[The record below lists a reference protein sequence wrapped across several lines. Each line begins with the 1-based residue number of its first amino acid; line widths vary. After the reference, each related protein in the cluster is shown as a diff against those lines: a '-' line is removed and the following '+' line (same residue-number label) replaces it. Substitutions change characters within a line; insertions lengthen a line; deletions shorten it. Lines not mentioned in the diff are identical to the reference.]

1 MDFKK
6 PKAELDSQDIKYEL
20 GASFKT
26 KKAEVTL
33 QNINY
38 ALGLN
43 SDVDVFTKI
52 SELKIDWSIFLNLK
66 EWGIKSID
74 VEISKLYIEIEW
86 EVYKEDLGLTDIT
99 SLLCKCDLF
108 HTVAESSKYIT
119 GTYKIFGN
127 MFNIVENLEVN
138 GGILEIEEVLIDF
151 MDNEI
156 HIL

>member
-1 MDFKK
+1 MDFK
-6 PKAELDSQDIKYEL
+6 
-20 GASFKT
+20 T
-26 KKAEVTL
+26 TKAEVFL

-43 SDVDVFTKI
+43 SDIDVFTKI
-52 SELKIDWSIFLNLK
+52 NDLKIKWSVDIAAK
-66 EWGIKSID
+66 EWGIKAMDVSID
-74 VEISKLYIEIEW
+74 EIFIEIEW
-86 EVYKEDLGLTDIT
+86 EVYKEDLNLIDIN

-108 HTVAESSKYIT
+108 HSVAESSKYIT

-127 MFNIVENLEVN
+127 MFNIIENLEVN
-138 GGILEIEEVLIDF
+138 GGILEIEEVVIEF

>member
-1 MDFKK
+1 MDFK
-6 PKAELDSQDIKYEL
+6 
-20 GASFKT
+20 T
-26 KKAEVTL
+26 TKAEVFL

-43 SDVDVFTKI
+43 SDIDVFTKI
-52 SELKIDWSIFLNLK
+52 NDLKIKWSVDIAAK
-66 EWGIKSID
+66 EWGIKAMDVSID
-74 VEISKLYIEIEW
+74 EIFIEIEW
-86 EVYKEDLGLTDIT
+86 EIYKIDLNLIDIN

-108 HTVAESSKYIT
+108 HSVAESSKYIT

-138 GGILEIEEVLIDF
+138 GGILEIEEVVIEF

>member
-1 MDFKK
+1 MDFK
-6 PKAELDSQDIKYEL
+6 
-20 GASFKT
+20 T
-26 KKAEVTL
+26 TKAEVTL
-33 QNINY
+33 QHINY
-38 ALGLN
+38 ALGLD
-43 SDVDVFTKI
+43 SDIDVFTKI
-52 SELKIDWSIFLNLK
+52 SSQNITWNVQISEK

-74 VEISKLYIEIEW
+74 VEIIKLYIEIEW

-99 SLLCKCDLF
+99 SLLCKSDMF
-108 HTVAESSKYIT
+108 HTVAESSKYII

-127 MFNIVENLEVN
+127 MFNIIENLEVN

>member
-1 MDFKK
+1 MDFK
-6 PKAELDSQDIKYEL
+6 
-20 GASFKT
+20 T
-26 KKAEVTL
+26 TKAEVTL
-33 QNINY
+33 QQINY
-38 ALGLN
+38 ALGLR

-52 SELKIDWSIFLNLK
+52 KDLKIDWTVDFTYK
-66 EWGIKSID
+66 DWGIKSFDIF
-74 VEISKLYIEIEW
+74 VKTIYIEIEW

-99 SLLCKCDLF
+99 SLLCKSDMF
-108 HTVAESSKYIT
+108 HRVAESSKYIT

-127 MFNIVENLEVN
+127 MFHIIQNLEVN

>member
-1 MDFKK
+1 MDFK
-6 PKAELDSQDIKYEL
+6 
-20 GASFKT
+20 T
-26 KKAEVTL
+26 TKAEVTL
-33 QNINY
+33 QHINY
-38 ALGLN
+38 ALGLR

-52 SELKIDWSIFLNLK
+52 NNLKIKWTADILEK

-74 VEISKLYIEIEW
+74 ITILDVYLEIEW
-86 EVYKEDLGLTDIT
+86 EVYKEDLGLIEIT

-108 HTVAESSKYIT
+108 HTVEESSKYIT

-127 MFNIVENLEVN
+127 MFHIIENLEVN

-151 MDNEI
+151 MENEI

>member
-1 MDFKK
+1 MDFK
-6 PKAELDSQDIKYEL
+6 
-20 GASFKT
+20 T
-26 KKAEVTL
+26 TKAEVTL

-38 ALGLN
+38 ALGLR

-52 SELKIDWSIFLNLK
+52 DKLKVLWTADIVQKD
-66 EWGIKSID
+66 WGIKSID
-74 VEISKLYIEIEW
+74 VNVINFYVEIEW
-86 EVYKEDLGLTDIT
+86 EIYKEDLDNYEKT
-99 SLLCKCDLF
+99 SLMCKSDMF
-108 HTVAESSKYIT
+108 HSVSETSQYLI

-151 MDNEI
+151 MENEI

>member
-1 MDFKK
+1 MDFK
-6 PKAELDSQDIKYEL
+6 
-20 GASFKT
+20 T
-26 KKAEVTL
+26 TKAEVNL

-38 ALGLN
+38 ALGLR
-43 SDVDVFTKI
+43 SDVDVFTKVDD
-52 SELKIDWSIFLNLK
+52 LKIKWTVDILEK

-74 VEISKLYIEIEW
+74 ITILDVYIEIEW

-108 HTVAESSKYIT
+108 HTVEESSKYII

-127 MFNIVENLEVN
+127 MFNIIENLEVN

>member
-1 MDFKK
+1 MDFK
-6 PKAELDSQDIKYEL
+6 
-20 GASFKT
+20 T
-26 KKAEVTL
+26 TKAEVTL
-33 QNINY
+33 QHINY
-38 ALGLN
+38 ALGLD
-43 SDVDVFTKI
+43 SDIDVFTKI
-52 SELKIDWSIFLNLK
+52 SSQNITWNVQISEK

-74 VEISKLYIEIEW
+74 VEITKLYIEIEW

-99 SLLCKCDLF
+99 SLLCKSDMF
-108 HTVAESSKYIT
+108 HRVAESSKYIT

-127 MFNIVENLEVN
+127 MFHIIQNLEVN

>member
-1 MDFKK
+1 MDFK
-6 PKAELDSQDIKYEL
+6 
-20 GASFKT
+20 T
-26 KKAEVTL
+26 TKAEVTL
-33 QNINY
+33 QHINY
-38 ALGLN
+38 ALGLR

-52 SELKIDWSIFLNLK
+52 SSLNIAWNVKISQK

-74 VEISKLYIEIEW
+74 VEIDNIYLEIEW

-99 SLLCKCDLF
+99 SLLCKSDMF
-108 HTVAESSKYIT
+108 HSVSETSQYII
-119 GTYKIFGN
+119 GNYKIFGN
-127 MFNIVENLEVN
+127 MFHIIENLEVN

>member
-1 MDFKK
+1 MDFK
-6 PKAELDSQDIKYEL
+6 
-20 GASFKT
+20 T
-26 KKAEVTL
+26 TKAEVFL

-38 ALGLN
+38 ALGIR

-52 SELKIDWSIFLNLK
+52 SSLKVKWNVQFVQR
-66 EWGIKSID
+66 EWGIKSI
-74 VEISKLYIEIEW
+74 YIGIDEVYAEIEW
-86 EVYKEDLGLTDIT
+86 EVYKEDLALTDIT

-108 HTVAESSKYIT
+108 HSVAESSKYIT

-127 MFNIVENLEVN
+127 MFNIIENLEVN
-138 GGILEIEEVLIDF
+138 GGILEIEEVVIEF

>member
-1 MDFKK
+1 MDFKT
-6 PKAELDSQDIKYEL
+6 S
-20 GASFKT
+20 
-26 KKAEVTL
+26 KAEVTL
-33 QNINY
+33 QHINY
-38 ALGLN
+38 ALGLR

-52 SELKIDWSIFLNLK
+52 KDLKIKWTADILEK

-74 VEISKLYIEIEW
+74 ITILDVYLEIEW

-99 SLLCKCDLF
+99 SLLCKSDMF
-108 HTVAESSKYIT
+108 HSVSETSQYII
-119 GTYKIFGN
+119 GNYKIFGN
-127 MFNIVENLEVN
+127 MFSIIENLEVN